1 MIGKNLP
8 HNNLKKV
15 RTEKHA
21 TQAQIAD
28 FLGVTIK
35 TYRGYE
41 KGQEYP
47 KLESLIALADKW
59 HVSIDYLLGR
69 SDCTSVEN
77 EYISK
82 KTGLSDKA
90 INKLHDLVQRDDFLE
105 QANERNAKRTDNLSV
120 RPVHIAPLLK
130 TINYVLESRLATNLL
145 TFLAYYLDS
154 DKYTTLL
161 DGTFRPLPSKDLYPA
176 NKDLVAGGIM
186 IPIDSVT
193 NKALAKNLLQEQ
205 LAKLAQEYSK
215 RFSADS

>member
-47 KLESLIALADKW
+47 KLEYLMALSDKW
-59 HVSIDYLLGR
+59 GVSIDYLLGR

-77 EYISK
+77 DYISK

-90 INKLHDLVQRDDFLE
+90 INKLHDLVQRDDFLNDSNIKSA
-105 QANERNAKRTDNLSV
+105 QRTDNLAV
-120 RPVHIAPLLK
+120 RPVHIPSILK
-130 TINYVLESRLATNLL
+130 TINFVLESRRATNLL
-145 TFLAYYLDS
+145 TFLTYYLDS
-154 DKYTTLL
+154 SKYTTLL
-161 DGTFRPLPSKDLYPA
+161 DGSFKPLVSKDLYPA
-176 NKDLVAGGIM
+176 DNDLVAGGVM
-186 IPIDSVT
+186 IKIDSDT
-193 NKALAKNLLQEQ
+193 NKALAKNLLDIQ
-205 LAKLAQEYSK
+205 LGKLAAEYK
-215 RFSADS
+215 PTEK

>member
-59 HVSIDYLLGR
+59 GVSIDYLLGR

-77 EYISK
+77 DYISK

-90 INKLHDLVQRDDFLE
+90 INKLHDLVQRDDFLNDSNIKSA
-105 QANERNAKRTDNLSV
+105 QRTDNLAV
-120 RPVHIAPLLK
+120 RPVNIPSILK
-130 TINYVLESRLATNLL
+130 TINFVLESRRATNLL
-145 TFLAYYLDS
+145 TFLTYYLDS
-154 DKYTTLL
+154 SKYTTLL
-161 DGTFRPLPSKDLYPA
+161 DGSFKPLVSKDLYPA
-176 NKDLVAGGIM
+176 DNDLVAGGVM
-186 IPIDSVT
+186 IKIDSDT
-193 NKALAKNLLQEQ
+193 NKALAKNLLDIQ
-205 LAKLAQEYSK
+205 LGKLAAEYK
-215 RFSADS
+215 PTEK

>member
-105 QANERNAKRTDNLSV
+105 QANEKNANRNDNLSV
-120 RPVHIAPLLK
+120 RPVHIPSILK
-130 TINYVLESRLATNLL
+130 TINFVLESRRATNLL
-145 TFLAYYLDS
+145 TFLTYYLDS

-161 DGTFRPLPSKDLYPA
+161 DGSFKPLPSKDLYPA
-176 NKDLVAGGIM
+176 DNDLVAGGVM
-186 IPIDSVT
+186 IKIDSDT
-193 NKALAKNLLQEQ
+193 NKALAKNLLDIQ
-205 LAKLAQEYSK
+205 LGKLAAEYK
-215 RFSADS
+215 Q

>member
-59 HVSIDYLLGR
+59 GVSIDYLLGR

-77 EYISK
+77 DYISK

-90 INKLHDLVQRDDFLE
+90 INKLHDLVQRDDFL
-105 QANERNAKRTDNLSV
+105 NNSNKKNAQRTDNLAV
-120 RPVHIAPLLK
+120 RPVHIPSILK
-130 TINYVLESRLATNLL
+130 TINFVLESRRATNLL
-145 TFLAYYLDS
+145 TFLTYYLDS

-161 DGTFRPLPSKDLYPA
+161 DGSFKPLVSKDLYPA
-176 NKDLVAGGIM
+176 DNDLVAGGVM
-186 IPIDSVT
+186 IKIDSDT
-193 NKALAKNLLQEQ
+193 NKALAKNLLDIQ
-205 LAKLAQEYSK
+205 LGKLAAEYK
-215 RFSADS
+215 PT